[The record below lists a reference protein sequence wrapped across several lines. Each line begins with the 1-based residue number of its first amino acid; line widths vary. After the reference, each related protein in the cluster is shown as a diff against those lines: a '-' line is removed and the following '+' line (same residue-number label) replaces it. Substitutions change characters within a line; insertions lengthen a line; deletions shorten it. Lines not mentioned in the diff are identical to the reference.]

1 MSGLTNLQKRINY
14 RGGARQVDRMI
25 EEKRHSLNKA
35 LLYSYQSATAVL
47 EDGRKFRCLI
57 NPNKLSMELDDK
69 MLSIPFRDICL
80 NKEKPEGDKTSDG
93 KEDIGVT
100 CGSVIEWEEN
110 GTHWIVY
117 SQYLQE
123 VAYFRGLMRQ
133 CAQEPLE
140 INGRKYW
147 YYLKGPDEK
156 GIDWLKSKNLIFND
170 LNYTLEMYI
179 SKTNETEEF
188 FHRFTKL
195 NIPFKNSE
203 GNIELKPYEIQATDD
218 ITTSGI
224 IAVYLKESY
233 NNQWVK
239 QEQEIPE
246 ASLPLPGTIY
256 IEGPAQVYPYD
267 IVEYKIINAQNG
279 KWFLSNNK
287 ARIIE
292 YKNTVATVE
301 ITTGKS
307 GDVILTYQLNGMEN
321 IDYKINILSL

>member
-117 SQYLQE
+117 S
-123 VAYFRGLMRQ
+123 
-133 CAQEPLE
+133 
-140 INGRKYW
+140 
-147 YYLKGPDEK
+147 
-156 GIDWLKSKNLIFND
+156 
-170 LNYTLEMYI
+170 
-179 SKTNETEEF
+179 
-188 FHRFTKL
+188 
-195 NIPFKNSE
+195 
-203 GNIELKPYEIQATDD
+203 
-218 ITTSGI
+218 
-224 IAVYLKESY
+224 
-233 NNQWVK
+233 
-239 QEQEIPE
+239 
-246 ASLPLPGTIY
+246 
-256 IEGPAQVYPYD
+256 
-267 IVEYKIINAQNG
+267 
-279 KWFLSNNK
+279 
-287 ARIIE
+287 
-292 YKNTVATVE
+292 
-301 ITTGKS
+301 
-307 GDVILTYQLNGMEN
+307 
-321 IDYKINILSL
+321 